1 MSAETEADK
10 RREEVLG
17 GLRRAL
23 SVRGDENARRAIV
36 KGRIE
41 NHPRGT
47 VPKRAKLVPFKRVE
61 LFIAMAEAA
70 DATVARV
77 KDKSGVL
84 AAVGAFLRSR
94 DLPGELVHGGD
105 PYIASLDWHNHK
117 AIKARRGMPDPQD
130 RVSLAK
136 AYTGVA
142 ETGTL
147 VMMSGPENPTTLNF
161 LPFTEFVVLEAKD
174 IVGDYESVWD
184 RLRSERGAGNMP
196 RALVWVTGPSRS
208 ADIGQA
214 LLLGAHGPGNLHII
228 IVG

>member
-1 MSAETEADK
+1 MSIEDGAEK
-10 RREEVLG
+10 RREAVLG
-17 GLRRAL
+17 EVRRAL
-23 SVRGDENARRAIV
+23 GVRGRENARRAIV

-41 NHPRGT
+41 NHPHGT
-47 VPKRAKLVPFKRVE
+47 IPKRARLAPFKRVE
-61 LFIAMAEAA
+61 LFIAMAEGA

-77 KDKSGVL
+77 KDKTEVL
-84 AAVGAFLRSR
+84 AAVAEFLHGRG
-94 DLPGELVHGGD
+94 LPGELVHGGD
-105 PYIASLDWHNHK
+105 PYIEGLDWRGHND
-117 AIKARRGMPDPQD
+117 IKADRRAPNSED

-136 AYTGVA
+136 AFAGVA

-147 VMMSGPENPTTLNF
+147 VMLSGPENPTTLNF

-184 RLRSERGAGNMP
+184 RLRREHGAGNMP

-208 ADIGQA
+208 ADIGQS

-228 IVG
+228 VVG